1 MLGIFTFCAPIMSAR
16 IGSPPVNSDLF
27 LYKTRFISFV
37 LLFGYTFLHTRLTVI
52 YVQVTLD
59 QMLGFCARM
68 PFAQRLL
75 VPALAKLLSDFLP
88 FSAASLFFC
97 WNFCSL
103 QPFFQFTSPAAYPA
117 SPQNQLNGFLAVFAV
132 TAIALGC
139 ELSIYVWR
147 AGDVFLSGGYSISFL
162 YEPGFLL
169 CLQKRWPLLL
179 LWIFLAT
186 FNRESSILLVLLI
199 PALHWKD
206 KTSIKPFIAGTML
219 YILAR
224 LIILFLTRSSP
235 GPLTEWYD
243 QYFGHTY
250 FETNFNW
257 LFRQMGI
264 FLISFCF
271 MGLPLP
277 WFAFIDYIPLQ
288 LRPIRFIAVCY
299 FLGLLLIGNFPEVRI
314 FHEIVIL
321 LYLPVCMAIYRWI
334 KQEPPFTEPA
344 GSPLLYFLNRYAVS
358 LILLIIIMA
367 HSVLAP
373 LVSKVADLS
382 GSKNS
387 NPLNKDW
394 YDKYYNY

>member
-1 MLGIFTFCAPIMSAR
+1 MSAR

-88 FSAASLFFC
+88 FSAASLFFLLE
-97 WNFCSL
+97 FLFTAAFFFSL
-103 QPFFQFTSPAAYPA
+103 QALLRTQLPRKTSLMGSWLFLLLLPLLSVVNYRFMYGGPATFFYPA
-117 SPQNQLNGFLAVFAV
+117 D
-132 TAIALGC
+132 TASLFFMS
-139 ELSIYVWR
+139 L
-147 AGDVFLSGGYSISFL
+147 
-162 YEPGFLL
+162 GFLL